1 MIIQSHSSRKG
12 SYICGPS
19 QQQEA
24 LAGQETAF
32 SNLLQSNYNTNFG
45 AQSAELQKLNNT
57 FTPIA
62 QAGPDQQGFGP
73 QELAA
78 LNTQAG
84 EGIAANY
91 AKAQQSLN
99 TNLSAQGGGN
109 EFLPTGAQSQLK
121 SSLATAGANELSN
134 AQIGITEANYNQGRT
149 NYNNATSGLNA
160 LAQEYNPNAI
170 AGETT
175 SANQGAFGEETKI
188 QDMKNQEVASI
199 AGGITSLAGGFLSGG
214 LSNLDTTGSS
224 SGGEQ
229 VGNFFSGGLQGLKG

>member
-1 MIIQSHSSRKG
+1 M
-12 SYICGPS
+12 CGPS

-109 EFLPTGAQSQLK
+109 EFLPTGAESQLK

-149 NYNNATSGLNA
+149 NYNNATAGLQA
-160 LAQEYNPNAI
+160 LQADYAPNQI
-170 AGETT
+170 ASETT
-175 SANQGAFGEETKI
+175 NANQGAFGEQTKI

-199 AGGITSLAGGFLSGG
+199 AGGITGLATPFLTGG
-214 LSNLDTTGSS
+214 LSNLA
-224 SGGEQ
+224 SGGAQAGSETGGGFEQ
-229 VGNFFSGGLQGLKG
+229 FMSGGLSGLQG